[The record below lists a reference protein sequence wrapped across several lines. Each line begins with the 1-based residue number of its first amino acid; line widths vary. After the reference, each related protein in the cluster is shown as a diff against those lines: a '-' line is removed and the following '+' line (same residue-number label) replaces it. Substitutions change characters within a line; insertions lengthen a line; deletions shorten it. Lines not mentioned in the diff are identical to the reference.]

1 MKNFLIYFFFACSVC
16 ANAQPGVLY
25 IDNWEDPWPVAQTC
39 VILYDE
45 PDLLYFSAEESVSV
59 AYLNELLSPYS
70 VSLEDGEV
78 EPDGDRLF
86 YLDNGNGYS
95 STVLYYAIDGEG
107 VIMIKTYPINDEE

>member
-1 MKNFLIYFFFACSVC
+1 MKNFLFYFFIVCSAC

-25 IDNWEDPWPVAQTC
+25 IDNLEDPWPVAQTF
-39 VILYDE
+39 VVLHGQ
-45 PDLLYFSAEESVSV
+45 PDMLYFCAEESVSV

-95 STVLYYAIDGEG
+95 STVLYYTIDGEG
-107 VIMIKTYPINDEE
+107 VIMIKTYFIDDEE